1 MAFMRATDMIS
12 LRYGE
17 EGIADLNLLTLH
29 VMLAQIQKNQMF
41 LAEDPDYYYYYSHCY
56 RPRIK
61 HIMT

>member
-1 MAFMRATDMIS
+1 MII
-12 LRYGE
+12 LRSGV

-41 LAEDPDYYYYYSHCY
+41 LAEDPDYYYYYPYCY
-56 RPRIK
+56 TPRIK

>member
-41 LAEDPDYYYYYSHCY
+41 LAEDPDYYY
-56 RPRIK
+56 
-61 HIMT
+61 